1 MYQRMT
7 RVATAARLTF
17 MRTRFILS
25 LGLTLMLFYS
35 LQRGL
40 FLFWNWELYKELEV
54 SLIFQAA
61 FRGLRFDL
69 VVVSWILM
77 ITFLWGWLVRRWLW
91 LPVLLMSLS
100 FYILSLIDNEL
111 WNFFGRRL
119 TGSILQMFSEAQGK
133 TGAMAGLYLHW
144 IFLGLFLCVPFLL
157 IFYKITKNEKPFQWG
172 GFSSLG
178 TQLVV
183 ILFLVLAARGG
194 FQKKPL
200 SLAQSHHFQNSL
212 LNLLTLN
219 TTFTVVKSFS
229 SKGLEKVQFMSS
241 EKAHLFMN
249 KNLSNAEFVNIPE
262 LQTQKQNVVILIL
275 ESFSSEYTSLKS
287 QNRKSHTPFL
297 DELIKQSLV
306 FPNALA
312 NGRRSIEGIA
322 AILAGIPSLMDEPFI
337 SSEYSTHKIEGIG
350 SNFVNSGYQTSFFHG
365 GENGTMHFDSFT
377 EKLGFQNYFGSQ
389 QYPDQKDFDGV
400 WGIWDR
406 PYLKYFAN
414 EVSKMKSPFFT
425 VLFTLSSH
433 QPYLVPGSEKDRFP
447 EQPEHP
453 ILKSIS
459 YSDQAL
465 KDFFEMA
472 KRQLWYNQT
481 LFILVADHTGPVV
494 FANPKNPLSSYQIPI
509 VFFHPQIKVWP
520 KEIDTSTLAQQIDLP
535 ATLYDL
541 LGMKQAKTTV
551 FGRSLLRSGPRN
563 WTVFNGGNTYFT
575 NGKKI
580 LIESGN
586 SQTFLSFENLQNV
599 EASPSM
605 IETLKANQ
613 QVFSEAMWGNQL
625 YR

>member
-1 MYQRMT
+1 MT

-40 FLFWNWELYKELEV
+40 FLFWNWELFKELDI
-54 SLIFQAA
+54 SLIFEAA
-61 FRGLRFDL
+61 IRGLRFDL
-69 VVVSWILM
+69 VVVSWILL
-77 ITFLWGWLVRRWLW
+77 ITFLWGWVIRKWLW
-91 LPVLLMSLS
+91 VPVLSVTFS
-100 FYILSLIDNEL
+100 FYVLSIIDNEL

-119 TGSILQMFSEAQGK
+119 TGSILKMFSEAQGK

-144 IFLGLFLCVPFLL
+144 IFLGLFLCTPFMLL
-157 IFYKITKNEKPFQWG
+157 LYTQSKNERPFQWKRPSSF
-172 GFSSLG
+172 FS
-178 TQLVV
+178 QLVV
-183 ILFLVLAARGG
+183 VLLLVLAARGG

-229 SKGLEKVQFMSS
+229 SKGLEKVQFMDPEQAIRLMNSNMS
-241 EKAHLFMN
+241 E
-249 KNLSNAEFVNIPE
+249 AESMKIPQ
-262 LQTQKQNVVILIL
+262 LQMQKQNVVILIL
-275 ESFSSEYTSLKS
+275 ESFSTEYTSLNS
-287 QNRKSHTPFL
+287 EGRKSYTPFL
-297 DELIKQSLV
+297 DELMKQSLV

-337 SSEYSTHKIEGIG
+337 SSEYSTHKIEGIA
-350 SNFVNSGYQTSFFHG
+350 SNFVEYGYQTSFFHG

-377 EKLGFQNYFGSQ
+377 EKLGFQNYYGSQ

-414 EVSKMKSPFFT
+414 EVSKMKAPFFT
-425 VLFTLSSH
+425 VLFTLTSH
-433 QPYLVPGSEKDRFP
+433 QPYLVPDSEKDLFP
-447 EQPEHP
+447 EQSEHP

-465 KDFFEMA
+465 KDFFEIA
-472 KRQLWYNQT
+472 KSQEWYNHT

-494 FANPKNPLSSYQIPI
+494 FANQKNPLSQYQIPI
-509 VFFHPQIKVWP
+509 VIFHPQMSLWP
-520 KEIDTSTLAQQIDLP
+520 KEIDTSTLAQQVDLP
-535 ATLYDL
+535 ATIYELV
-541 LGMKQAKTTV
+541 GMKDGKTTP
-551 FGRSLLRSGPRN
+551 FGRSLHKTGPRN
-563 WTVFNGGNTYFT
+563 WTIYSGGNTYFT
-575 NGKKI
+575 DGQKI
-580 LIESGN
+580 LIESGRA
-586 SQTFLSFENLQNV
+586 QTFLDTKSLQNT
-599 EASPSM
+599 EPSSEM
-605 IETLKANQ
+605 IKLMKANQ

>member
-1 MYQRMT
+1 
-7 RVATAARLTF
+7 

-40 FLFWNWELYKELEV
+40 FLFWNWELFKELEV
-54 SLIFQAA
+54 SLIFEAA
-61 FRGLRFDL
+61 IRGLRFDL
-69 VVVSWILM
+69 VVVSWILL
-77 ITFLWGWLVRRWLW
+77 ITFLWGWLVRKWLW
-91 LPVLLMSLS
+91 LPVLIVTFS
-100 FYILSLIDNEL
+100 FYVLSIIDNEL

-144 IFLGLFLCVPFLL
+144 IFLGLFLCVPFMVT
-157 IFYKITKNEKPFQWG
+157 FYTLAKNEKPFQWQG
-172 GFSSLG
+172 LSTLASQF
-178 TQLVV
+178 VV
-183 ILFLVLAARGG
+183 VVLLVLAARGG

-229 SKGLEKVQFMSS
+229 SKGLEKVQHMSPDLAI
-241 EKAHLFMN
+241 KLMN
-249 KNLSNAEFVNIPE
+249 SNLSNAESVKIPQ
-262 LQTQKQNVVILIL
+262 LQTHKQNVVILIL
-275 ESFSSEYTSLKS
+275 ESFSTEYTSLNRQGKKS
-287 QNRKSHTPFL
+287 YTPYL
-297 DELIKQSLV
+297 DELMKHSLV

-337 SSEYSTHKIEGIG
+337 SSEYSTHKIDGIA
-350 SNFVNSGYQTSFFHG
+350 SNFVKSGYETSFFHG

-389 QYPDQKDFDGV
+389 QYPNQKDFDGV

-406 PYLKYFAN
+406 PYLKYFAS
-414 EVSKMKSPFFT
+414 EVSKMKTPFFT
-425 VLFTLSSH
+425 VLFTLTSH
-433 QPYLVPGSEKDRFP
+433 QPYLVPDSEKDMFP

-472 KRQLWYNQT
+472 RSQEWFDQT

-494 FANPKNPLSSYQIPI
+494 FANPKNPLSQYQIPI
-509 VFFHPQIKVWP
+509 AFFHPQIKSWP
-520 KEIDTSTLAQQIDLP
+520 KQIDNLTLAQQIDLP
-535 ATLYDL
+535 ATIYDL
-541 LGMKQAKTTV
+541 LGMKEMKTTS
-551 FGRSLLRSGPRN
+551 FGRSLLKSGPRN

-575 NGKKI
+575 DGKKI
-580 LIESGN
+580 LVEVGQT
-586 SQTFLSFENLQNV
+586 QTFLSFEEVQV
-599 EASPSM
+599 TESSPEMVLS
-605 IETLKANQ
+605 LKANQ
-613 QVFSEAMWGNQL
+613 QIFSEAMWGNQL
-625 YR
+625 FR